1 MRLLVLANSKKFNGR
16 CIAGIDLDSGKWVRP
31 VSNTEHGEFT
41 SAECS
46 VAIGGSRR
54 QVQSLDVIEVVA
66 VASKPGVGHPE
77 DIQTNHGNWKYLTSI
92 SIGEAGGF
100 LDKYLDNGHEL
111 LFNRE
116 SSVPEA
122 DAQAGKVKKS
132 LCLIRITDGVFDCS
146 FKNQLRV
153 KFTHRGR
160 KYNLP
165 VTDESGWV
173 SVAKRNPSSVSKGPW
188 YFTISLGEPYNEK
201 MWKLIAGGV
210 LVASV

>member
-16 CIAGIDLDSGKWVRP
+16 CIAGIDLDSGKWIRP

-41 SAECS
+41 GIECS
-46 VAIGGSRR
+46 VTVGSSRR
-54 QVQSLDVIEVVA
+54 QVQSLDVIEVVIG
-66 VASKPGVGHPE
+66 ASKPGIGHPE

-92 SIGEAGGF
+92 SIGEAGDF
-100 LDKYLDNGHEL
+100 LDKYIDNSHEL

-116 SSVPEA
+116 SSVPET
-122 DAQAGKVKKS
+122 DAKSGKVKKS
-132 LCLIRITDGVFDCS
+132 LCLIRITDAVFDCS

-153 KFTHRGR
+153 KFTHRTR

-165 VTDESGWV
+165 VTDEGAWV
-173 SVAKRNPSSVSKGPW
+173 AVAKRNPASVSRGPW

-210 LVASV
+210 LAE

>member
-16 CIAGIDLDSGKWVRP
+16 CIAGIDLDSGKWIRP

-41 SAECS
+41 GIECS
-46 VAIGGSRR
+46 VTVGSSRR
-54 QVQSLDVIEVVA
+54 QVQSLDVIEVVIG
-66 VASKPGVGHPE
+66 ASKPGIGHPE
-77 DIQTNHGNWKYLTSI
+77 DIQTNHGNWKHLTSI

-100 LDKYLDNGHEL
+100 LDKYIDNSHEL

-116 SSVPEA
+116 SSVPET
-122 DAQAGKVKKS
+122 DAKSGKVKKS
-132 LCLIRITDGVFDCS
+132 LCLIRITDAVFDCS

-153 KFTHRGR
+153 KFTHRAR

-165 VTDESGWV
+165 VTDEGAWV
-173 SVAKRNPSSVSKGPW
+173 AVAKKNPASVSRGPW

-210 LVASV
+210 LAE

>member
-1 MRLLVLANSKKFNGR
+1 MKLLVLANSKKFNGR
-16 CIAGIDLDSGKWVRP
+16 CVAGIDLDSGKWIRP

-41 SAECS
+41 GAECS
-46 VAIGGSRR
+46 VTVGGSRR
-54 QVQSLDVIEVVA
+54 QVQSLDVIEVVIGDR
-66 VASKPGVGHPE
+66 KPGVGHPE
-77 DIQTNHGNWKYLTSI
+77 DIQTNHGNWKYLESI

-100 LDKYLDNGHEL
+100 LDKYLDNGQEL

-116 SSVPEA
+116 LSVPET

-132 LCLIRITDGVFDCS
+132 LCVIRITDAVFDCG

-153 KFTHRGR
+153 KFTHRAR

-173 SVAKRNPSSVSKGPW
+173 ASAKRNPGSVSKGPW
-188 YFTISLGEPYNEK
+188 YFTISLSEPYNEK

-210 LVASV
+210 LAV

>member
-16 CIAGIDLDSGKWVRP
+16 CIAGIDLDSGQWIRP
-31 VSNTEHGEFT
+31 VSKTEHGEFT
-41 SAECS
+41 SSECS
-46 VAIGGSRR
+46 VSVGGSRR
-54 QVQSLDVIEVVA
+54 QVQPLDIIDVEVG
-66 VASKPGVGHPE
+66 ASKPGVGHPE
-77 DIQTNHGNWKYLTSI
+77 DVHTNHENWNYLSSI
-92 SIGEAGGF
+92 SVSESAGI

-116 SSVPEA
+116 ASVPET
-122 DAQAGKVKKS
+122 DAHAGKVKKS
-132 LCLIRITDGVFDCS
+132 LCVIRINDAMFDCS

-165 VTDESGWV
+165 VTDEGAWV
-173 SVAKRNPSSVSKGPW
+173 AAAKRSPASTSKGPW

-210 LVASV
+210 LAS